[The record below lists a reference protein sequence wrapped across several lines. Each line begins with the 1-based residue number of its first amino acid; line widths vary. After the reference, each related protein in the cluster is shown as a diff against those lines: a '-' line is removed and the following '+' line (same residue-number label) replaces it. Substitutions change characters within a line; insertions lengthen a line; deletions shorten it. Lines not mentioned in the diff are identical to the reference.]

1 MASPAK
7 AAPKA
12 AAAKKAPTPA
22 AKKPAA
28 PATKKAAAPAAVK
41 PAPAKAVA
49 SNGKATS
56 SNPAVNIQPI
66 LNQQRNAP
74 APTQKY
80 GTVSQRLPIGLDE
93 KTRLS
98 SVTMLNQLLA
108 DTITLRDMYK
118 KHHWQVVGPTFY
130 QLHLLFDKHYEEQA
144 ELVDTIAE
152 RIQILGGVAVAM
164 AHDVAELS
172 SIPRVP
178 RDREDAPVQVSR
190 LLDGHQRIL
199 KNCHDYAGKAD
210 DAGDDGTNDLIV
222 SNLIRTNE
230 MQVWFVSEHVVDSPL
245 TQAK

>member
-1 MASPAK
+1 MASSAK
-7 AAPKA
+7 TAAPKA
-12 AAAKKAPTPA
+12 AAKK
-22 AKKPAA
+22 
-28 PATKKAAAPAAVK
+28 AAPAA
-41 PAPAKAVA
+41 KA
-49 SNGKATS
+49 GQ

-66 LNQQRNAP
+66 LNQQNNAP

-93 KTRLS
+93 ATRQG

-144 ELVDTIAE
+144 VLVDAIAE

-178 RDREDAPVQVSR
+178 RDREEAPVQVSR
-190 LLDGHQRIL
+190 LLDAHQRIL
-199 KNCHDYAGKAD
+199 KNCHDFASKAD
-210 DAGDDGTNDLIV
+210 DSGDDGTNDLIV
-222 SNLIRTNE
+222 SQLVRTNE
-230 MQVWFVSEHVVDSPL
+230 MQVWFVSEHVVESPL
-245 TQAK
+245 TRAE

>member
-1 MASPAK
+1 MASSAK
-7 AAPKA
+7 A
-12 AAAKKAPTPA
+12 PA
-22 AKKPAA
+22 TKA
-28 PATKKAAAPAAVK
+28 PATKKAAAPAAK
-41 PAPAKAVA
+41 KTTRAPASSQGTGSANTGKGAGSNAAVD
-49 SNGKATS
+49 
-56 SNPAVNIQPI
+56 IQPR
-66 LNQQRNAP
+66 LNQQQNAP
-74 APTQKY
+74 SPTQRY

-93 KTRLS
+93 NTRQS

-130 QLHLLFDKHYEEQA
+130 QLHLLFDKHYEEQSV
-144 ELVDTIAE
+144 LVDAIAE

-178 RDREDAPVQVSR
+178 RDREEAPVQVSR

-199 KNCHDYAGKAD
+199 KNCHVFASKAND
-210 DAGDDGTNDLIV
+210 TGDDGTNDLVV
-222 SNLIRTNE
+222 SQLVRTNE
-230 MQVWFVSEHVVDSPL
+230 MQVWFVAEHVVDSPL

>member
-1 MASPAK
+1 MAAPAK
-7 AAPKA
+7 TAAPK
-12 AAAKKAPTPA
+12 T
-22 AKKPAA
+22 AA
-28 PATKKAAAPAAVK
+28 PKKAAAPAAK
-41 PAPAKAVA
+41 KAPAKAA
-49 SNGKATS
+49 ATNTGKGAGT
-56 SNPAVNIQPI
+56 NAAVDIQPI
-66 LNQQRNAP
+66 LNQQNHAP
-74 APTQKY
+74 APTQRY

-93 KTRLS
+93 QTRQS

-144 ELVDTIAE
+144 VLVDAIAE

-178 RDREDAPVQVSR
+178 RDREEAPVQVSR
-190 LLDGHQRIL
+190 LLDAHQRLL
-199 KNCHDYAGKAD
+199 KNCHDYADKAD
-210 DAGDDGTNDLIV
+210 ERGDDGTNDLIV
-222 SNLIRTNE
+222 SQLIRTNE

-245 TQAK
+245 IQAE